1 MSRFRPAAR
10 PAGAFSALACAL
22 ATAFSAHAADDPL
35 RTLDTVRV
43 LDTRAGTL
51 GLATSTGSSLGLD
64 ALQTPAS
71 LTVVTRAQLEQRGDA
86 SLNDAISRAGAISAM
101 PHPGNGLSALSSRGF
116 TDSASVMRLYDGL
129 RQYGGIGVT
138 FPFDTWSIERIEVLR
153 GPASV
158 LYGDGAI
165 GGVVNIVPKKP
176 HLGAI
181 ENEVQLT
188 LGSEDTA
195 RLGFGSGGALSPTL
209 AYRVDAS
216 GNYSGGWVD
225 RGRSADAT
233 FNGALLWQP
242 RADLQFTLTHAEG
255 YQAPMRYFGT
265 PLVNGQQLDALR
277 HRNYN
282 VADSMI
288 RFRDRWSQ
296 LDAVWTPNAS
306 VEWRTRLYQVDSQ
319 RDWRNAERY
328 VFNPASGLID
338 RSDNTE
344 ITHRQDQTG
353 LTSTLRLTGTLGG
366 FGNALA
372 IGVDANRA
380 HFTHTNNTYTG
391 SSGPVD
397 PFNPVPGQF
406 ASAAPNIPRY
416 RNSAEQ
422 VALFAEDRIALTERW
437 SLLGGLR
444 HDRATIERTD
454 LVSGQAAF
462 SKRYSSTGWRTGTV
476 FAVTPGFSVY
486 AQYAQ
491 AADPVSGLLMISPA
505 NGVFDLS
512 KGRQVEV
519 GVKQAFDRGEW
530 TLAAYRIRKTG
541 LLSRDPLDPSQR
553 VQIGAQTSRGIEASL
568 NWEFAPDWSLDLNA
582 TVLKAEFEDFLET
595 TGTPPRLVSRDGNV
609 PPNVAE
615 RLANAWLGWRF
626 LPDWQL
632 AGGVRYVGK
641 RYADNANTLELPGYA
656 TTDLSLS
663 WQARPATRITARVF
677 NVFDKAYYSTAYY
690 TATQWLLGADRRV
703 ELSLDHRF

>member
-1 MSRFRPAAR
+1 MSRRIAAAR
-10 PAGAFSALACAL
+10 PAGTLSALACAL
-22 ATAFSAHAADDPL
+22 ASIVSAHAADDPL

-43 LDTRAGTL
+43 VDSRPGTL

-71 LTVVTRAQLEQRGDA
+71 LTVVTRAQLEARGDA
-86 SLNDAISRAGAISAM
+86 SVNDAISRAGAISAM

-129 RQYGGIGVT
+129 RQYGGVGVT

-176 HLGAI
+176 GRGAI

-188 LGSEDTA
+188 VGSEDTA
-195 RLGFGSGGALSPTL
+195 RLGVGSGGALSPTL

-233 FNGALLWQP
+233 FSGALLWQP
-242 RADLQFTLTHAEG
+242 RSDLQFTLTHAEG

-265 PLVNGQQLDALR
+265 PLVDGQQRDALR

-288 RFRDRWSQ
+288 RFRDRWSE
-296 LDAVWTPNAS
+296 LDAVWTPNDA
-306 VEWRTRLYQVDSQ
+306 VEWRTRLYQIDSH

-328 VFNPASGLID
+328 VYNPRSGLID

-344 ITHRQDQTG
+344 ITHTQDQTG
-353 LTSTLRLTGTLGG
+353 LTSTLRVKQRLWGLDT
-366 FGNALA
+366 ALA
-372 IGVDANRA
+372 VGLDANRA

-397 PFNPVPGQF
+397 PYAPVPGDF
-406 ASAAPNIPRY
+406 ISAAPNIPRY

-422 VALFAEDRIALTERW
+422 LALFAEDQLALSERW
-437 SLLGGLR
+437 SVLGGLR

-454 LVSGQAAF
+454 LVSGQQAL
-462 SKRYSSTGWRTGTV
+462 SKRYSSTGWRAGTV
-476 FAVTPGFSVY
+476 FVVTPGVSVY
-486 AQYAQ
+486 AQYSQ
-491 AADPVSGLLMISPA
+491 AADPVSRLLMISPA

-519 GVKQAFDRGEW
+519 GVKQAFDSGEW

-541 LLSRDPLDPSQR
+541 LLSRDPLDPS
-553 VQIGAQTSRGIEASL
+553 
-568 NWEFAPDWSLDLNA
+568 
-582 TVLKAEFEDFLET
+582 
-595 TGTPPRLVSRDGNV
+595 
-609 PPNVAE
+609 
-615 RLANAWLGWRF
+615 
-626 LPDWQL
+626 
-632 AGGVRYVGK
+632 
-641 RYADNANTLELPGYA
+641 
-656 TTDLSLS
+656 
-663 WQARPATRITARVF
+663 
-677 NVFDKAYYSTAYY
+677 
-690 TATQWLLGADRRV
+690 
-703 ELSLDHRF
+703 